1 MKNPSE
7 LLIIL
12 FSIVLFSC
20 NSKKEFVITGN
31 ITGFP
36 DSTKVFL
43 RNLSTDHV
51 FDSTLVLQ
59 NKFKFSGQLQSPPEQ
74 IWLNMRV
81 DKKFIYTNLL
91 IGNDKIHIQGDLKD
105 FPWNVKVTGSKTQD
119 DFIISQNMTKQNNI
133 KRNILLQKFFKLSK
147 EDQQKEHQ
155 NIWGEIRNID
165 KENDSLNLLYI
176 KSHPDSYSSVITLGY
191 LKNKLHKDTIQS
203 IFNNYTPKIKNSK
216 YAKIIAIYLK
226 EKISKVGDI
235 YHDFEAFDKN
245 SEKIVFS
252 KIKKNYT
259 LLDFTAANCGPCI
272 QSVEEL
278 KDLNK
283 TYKDSLTIISF
294 SCDAKKETWL
304 NSLKRDSISWT
315 SVWDGKGRYSETSI
329 KYGVSGFP
337 TFFLIDPEGK
347 IIDKWGGYR
356 KGALKN
362 KLKKILTK

>member
-1 MKNPSE
+1 
-7 LLIIL
+7 
-12 FSIVLFSC
+12 
-20 NSKKEFVITGN
+20 
-31 ITGFP
+31 
-36 DSTKVFL
+36 
-43 RNLSTDHV
+43 
-51 FDSTLVLQ
+51 LV
-59 NKFKFSGQLQSPPEQ
+59 
-74 IWLNMRV
+74 
-81 DKKFIYTNLL
+81 
-91 IGNDKIHIQGDLKD
+91 
-105 FPWNVKVTGSKTQD
+105 
-119 DFIISQNMTKQNNI
+119 
-133 KRNILLQKFFKLSK
+133 
-147 EDQQKEHQ
+147 
-155 NIWGEIRNID
+155 
-165 KENDSLNLLYI
+165 YI

-191 LKNKLHKDTIQS
+191 LKNKLHKDTVQS

-356 KGALKN
+356 KGSLKN
-362 KLKKILTK
+362 KLKKIFTK